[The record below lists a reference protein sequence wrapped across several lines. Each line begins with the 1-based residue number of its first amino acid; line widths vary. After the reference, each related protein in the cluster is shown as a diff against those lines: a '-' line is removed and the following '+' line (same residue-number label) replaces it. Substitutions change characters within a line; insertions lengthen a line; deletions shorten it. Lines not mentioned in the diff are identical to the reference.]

1 MNIPRGTS
9 MKNPN
14 SKIKRITIT
23 LRGSKLEHVIQV
35 IYQLIYISSN
45 IIEDAYIRYIP
56 TQELG

>member
-45 IIEDAYIRYIP
+45 IIEDAYIRYIT